1 MKRSSQ
7 PRATAEL
14 SKSLHR
20 RLNTYALA
28 ASAATTGMLALTQ
41 PSEAKIVYTPA
52 NKTILDR
59 IPLFLDLNHDGI
71 LDFYF
76 YIFSTILRAERGPSS
91 FHSASLQVNPYQNGD
106 QILGAGTFRKRVTAS
121 ALPAGARIGPKRKFS
136 PRQHLMATT
145 NYACS
150 STNGCGG
157 GSGGPWK
164 EARKR
169 YLGLKFVVKGK
180 IHYGWARLTVD
191 ADWGKGIQA
200 RLTGYAYETIPNKTI
215 VAGKTSGPDLTTLE
229 PASLGHLAAGASA
242 IPSWRLKQTRAT
254 TH

>member
-28 ASAATTGMLALTQ
+28 ASAAATGMLALTQ
-41 PSEAKIVYTPA
+41 PSEAKVVYTPA
-52 NKTILDR
+52 NKAILYGDVLR
-59 IPLFLDLNHDGI
+59 LDLNNDG
-71 LDFYF
+71 LADFYF
-76 YIFSTILRAERGPSS
+76 YLFTSIGAERGPSL
-91 FHSASLQVNPYQNGD
+91 FASKRLQLTPLQSGD
-106 QILGAGTFRKRVTAS
+106 QILGAGTLRNRVTAS
-121 ALPAGARIGPKRKFS
+121 ALPAGAHIGPKRKFS
-136 PRQHLMATT
+136 PGQHLMATT
-145 NYACS
+145 NYGCT
-150 STNGCGG
+150 STNGCRGS
-157 GSGGPWK
+157 SGGPWK

-200 RLTGYAYETIPNKTI
+200 RLTGYAYETIPNKAI
-215 VAGKTSGPDLTTLE
+215 VAGKTSGPDLITLE

-242 IPSWRLKQTRAT
+242 IPAWRSGK
-254 TH
+254 